1 MSLYKV
7 GQTWYVY
14 VVAGGERVRR
24 SARTSDKREA
34 QRFHDELKAELW
46 ATKPA
51 IPAGHT
57 FTDAIKEW
65 LALGERDQADKYR
78 IRAIGLADVPLGDID
93 EERLAAILSRHKGST
108 RNRVINLIHAILQ
121 VAVDRGWLDRIPGM
135 ARAKTPPTRV
145 RWLSGDEWDRL
156 QRELPCHLRQMAR
169 FAVYTGLRENN
180 VLGLTWAQ
188 VDMVRRV
195 AWIHPDEAKANQAIG
210 VPLSGEAMRVL
221 EAQRGLHATYVFIYA
236 DHTITKASGASWYK
250 AVQRAGLGDYEGTG
264 KARRFVRNFRWHDLR
279 HTWASWHVMAGTPLP
294 VLQKLGGW
302 QTVQMVMRYA
312 HLAPEHLAQYAGN
325 AIVPSHT
332 KPEMQTAA

>member
-14 VVAGGERVRR
+14 VVAGGQRVRR
-24 SARTSDKREA
+24 SARTSDKKEA

-46 ATKPA
+46 NAKPA
-51 IPAGHT
+51 TPAGHT
-57 FTDAIKEW
+57 FTDAVREW
-65 LALGERDQADKYR
+65 LALGERDNADKYR
-78 IRAIGLADVPLGDID
+78 IRNFGLADVS
-93 EERLAAILSRHKGST
+93 LAAIDEDHLAGILARHKGAT
-108 RNRVINLIHAILQ
+108 RNRVINLLHAILQ
-121 VAVDRGWLDRIPGM
+121 VAVDRGWLDRIPNM
-135 ARAKTPPTRV
+135 ARAKTAPSRV
-145 RWLSGDEWDRL
+145 RWLTGDEWERL

-169 FAVYTGLRENN
+169 LAVYTGLRENN

-188 VDMVRRV
+188 IDLTRRV
-195 AWIHPDEAKANQAIG
+195 AWVHPDEAKARQAIG
-210 VPLSGEAMRVL
+210 VPLSDEAMRVL
-221 EAQRGLHATYVFIYA
+221 EAQHGLHKTHVFTYA
-236 DHTITKASGASWYK
+236 GHPITKASSASWYK
-250 AVQRAGLGDYEGTG
+250 AVQRAGLGNYEGTG

-325 AIVPSHT
+325 AIVPRHT
-332 KPEMQTAA
+332 EPETKAAA